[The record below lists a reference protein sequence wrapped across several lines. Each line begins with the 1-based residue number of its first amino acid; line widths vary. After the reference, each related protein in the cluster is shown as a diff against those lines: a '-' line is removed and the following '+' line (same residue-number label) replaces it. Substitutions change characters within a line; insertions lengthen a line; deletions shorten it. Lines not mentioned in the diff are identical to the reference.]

1 MVVQR
6 GEPVKIWG
14 FAPAESNG
22 GTIHGEF
29 MGETAET
36 TVSDGSWTLVFDK
49 LFPANANLG
58 NDLRVYSNAAEVIL
72 KDVLIG
78 DVYMVIGQS
87 NVAYSMNEH
96 WAAIP
101 ASDTERC
108 SSGANLDYPIRIN
121 YNTQMTANGSFKRG
135 SADKAVDISRR
146 NSWRVASN
154 SNIRT
159 FSAIGYLFGWNYA
172 RMTNSQVPIGLIE
185 FDGNGQPL
193 GAFVPNEIAER
204 FKTDSWNASKGYY
217 VTTGVNANW
226 GRFIYNEYMAPFE
239 RMPIAGILWYQG
251 ESDYADNERNRYAD
265 VFTAYV
271 EHMRGLHN
279 TVNRN
284 FPVYFIEFPS
294 MYTKPSTYTGTW
306 AYMETGR
313 IRGAMG
319 NMVMMSE
326 NLYQVQSSD
335 VWNDR
340 TYWNSLH
347 PNCKYEQALRAA
359 KIACAVNGEGGIAMS
374 EASGPII
381 ESVTYSD
388 DYKTVTIKYK
398 NVGDGLT
405 TADGGTTVK
414 GYSALANKNTVGA
427 TLTGTITGKDTVVV
441 TSVNA
446 LHGIAYNV
454 VTTYYYGQEVSLC
467 NSAGIPA
474 GAFMLWRG

>member
-135 SADKAVDISRR
+135 SADKAADISRR

-159 FSAIGYLFGWNYA
+159 FSAIGYLFGWNYT
-172 RMTNSQVPIGLIE
+172 RMTNSQVPIGLI
-185 FDGNGQPL
+185 
-193 GAFVPNEIAER
+193 
-204 FKTDSWNASKGYY
+204 
-217 VTTGVNANW
+217 
-226 GRFIYNEYMAPFE
+226 
-239 RMPIAGILWYQG
+239 
-251 ESDYADNERNRYAD
+251 
-265 VFTAYV
+265 
-271 EHMRGLHN
+271 
-279 TVNRN
+279 
-284 FPVYFIEFPS
+284 
-294 MYTKPSTYTGTW
+294 
-306 AYMETGR
+306 
-313 IRGAMG
+313 
-319 NMVMMSE
+319 
-326 NLYQVQSSD
+326 
-335 VWNDR
+335 
-340 TYWNSLH
+340 
-347 PNCKYEQALRAA
+347 
-359 KIACAVNGEGGIAMS
+359 
-374 EASGPII
+374 
-381 ESVTYSD
+381 
-388 DYKTVTIKYK
+388 
-398 NVGDGLT
+398 
-405 TADGGTTVK
+405 
-414 GYSALANKNTVGA
+414 
-427 TLTGTITGKDTVVV
+427 
-441 TSVNA
+441 
-446 LHGIAYNV
+446 
-454 VTTYYYGQEVSLC
+454 
-467 NSAGIPA
+467 
-474 GAFMLWRG
+474 

>member
-135 SADKAVDISRR
+135 SADKAADISRR

-172 RMTNSQVPIGLIE
+172 RMTNSRVPIGLIE

-251 ESDYADNERNRYAD
+251 ESDYADRERNRYAD

-271 EHMRGLHN
+271 EQMRGLHN
-279 TVNRN
+279 TVNKN
-284 FPVYFIEFPS
+284 FPVYYIEFPS
-294 MYTKPSTYTGTW
+294 MYTAPAGFSGTW

-326 NLYQVQSSD
+326 NLWQVQSSD

-347 PNCKYEQALRAA
+347 PNCKFEQALRAA

-374 EASGPII
+374 DASGPIL
-381 ESVTYSD
+381 ESVTYSAD
-388 DYKTVTIKYK
+388 FKTVTLKYK
-398 NVGDGLT
+398 NVGAGLT
-405 TADGGTTVK
+405 TSDGGTTVK
-414 GYSALANKNTVGA
+414 GFSALASKNSFGSA
-427 TLTGTITGKDTVVV
+427 LTGTITGPDTVVI
-441 TSVNA
+441 SSA
-446 LHGIAYNV
+446 IGLKGIAYNC
-454 VTTYYYGQEVSLC
+454 VTTYYFGSEINLC

-474 GAFMLWRG
+474 GAFMLYRE